1 LSFKIIYLGRVAF
14 HPSAVIY
21 ELLGDIVIGQTLL
34 LLNEI
39 HVTRTALEKK
49 IICSHLQID
58 ACRDSK

>member
-21 ELLGDIVIGQTLL
+21 GLIEDVVIGQTLL

-39 HVTRTALEKK
+39 HATRTVLEKK
-49 IICSHLQID
+49 SAAIF
-58 ACRDSK
+58 R